1 MTKSFEETY
10 PKYPFSRLVR
20 FGVLF
25 ASYILS
31 VVREGKSKSGGAAN
45 RSERGAFRSEQG
57 EYDG

>member
-25 ASYILS
+25 ASHILS
-31 VVREGKSKSGGAAN
+31 VAREGKSKPGRAVN
-45 RSERGAFRSEQG
+45 RSKQSVSSVEQSEYNG
-57 EYDG
+57 